1 MPEVRERKNSDKIKG
16 KSDKKS
22 GSVKKDVR
30 RQMTAKYVKE
40 LTQRQR
46 NRDTSGS
53 TDTAPE
59 VQAAEQVE
67 EMIYTTADSLRDRT
81 ATAVSKSISRH
92 KRNQQKKKGRTE
104 QPPGEAPP
112 AGTEAPPPPAGEHSR
127 EQPQEHPREKP
138 ASDMRTRP
146 PKDSHHPAPM
156 RERRPDTVRERP
168 AASRPGPDHAPTGPS
183 PKERMRHTAI
193 KEKRN
198 RQTDIRRRPAG
209 PTGQRQTSPPGRKP
223 AAAQPKPQERMRQKA
238 KAEAQTRRAKAGL
251 EPSTKIEKRLSF
263 QRNYQD
269 VCKSVCKLLSK

>member
-1 MPEVRERKNSDKIKG
+1 M
-16 KSDKKS
+16 
-22 GSVKKDVR
+22 
-30 RQMTAKYVKE
+30 KE

-67 EMIYTTADSLRDRT
+67 EMIYTTADSLRERT
-81 ATAVSKSISRH
+81 ADAVSKSISRH
-92 KRNQQKKKGRTE
+92 KQKQQKKKGRTE
-104 QPPGEAPP
+104 QPPGETPP
-112 AGTEAPPPPAGEHSR
+112 TGTEAPPPPAGEHSR

-156 RERRPDTVRERP
+156 RERWPDTVRERP
-168 AASRPGPDHAPTGPS
+168 AASRPGPDRAPAAPT
-183 PKERMRHTAI
+183 PKERMRQTAI

-223 AAAQPKPQERMRQKA
+223 AAAQP
-238 KAEAQTRRAKAGL
+238 
-251 EPSTKIEKRLSF
+251 
-263 QRNYQD
+263 
-269 VCKSVCKLLSK
+269 